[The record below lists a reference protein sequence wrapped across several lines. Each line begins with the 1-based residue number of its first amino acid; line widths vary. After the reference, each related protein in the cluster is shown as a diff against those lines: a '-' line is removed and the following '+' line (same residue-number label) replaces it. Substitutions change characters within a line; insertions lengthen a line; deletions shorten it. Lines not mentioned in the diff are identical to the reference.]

1 MNLTKKLIPI
11 LLIVAF
17 VSINSIVGLKDDL
30 KLDAT
35 TEPPTTTTTTE
46 PTTTTTTTIET
57 TTETTT
63 TAAPVTTTT
72 TVEPPTTTTAAPS
85 DKIFNFTLPKNSS
98 QSTCLR
104 LKFSLAFDITYTAEF
119 NGTKYNSTI
128 TVKLDD
134 YKDYDGSCS
143 NDTINTFWLKFDVNN
158 KEWELSLSYLLK
170 TKNEYALDTVS
181 LKYVADAALFGNI
194 TKEDAGKPFESTGTK
209 LDQFGASKG
218 NSFKCSA
225 LTKFSLDEKVA
236 VDFKN
241 YQGQPFISPDSKS
254 KDFDTAIE
262 CPADTSG
269 TSKLVPIIVGSS
281 LAVLVVLVL
290 IAYIVG
296 RHKHRNGY
304 QTV

>member
-17 VSINSIVGLKDDL
+17 VSINSIVGLKND
-30 KLDAT
+30 
-35 TEPPTTTTTTE
+35 
-46 PTTTTTTTIET
+46 TTTTTTTT
-57 TTETTT
+57 VAPQTTT
-63 TAAPVTTTT
+63 TAAPA
-72 TVEPPTTTTAAPS
+72 TTTTAPA
-85 DKIFNFTLPKNSS
+85 DKIFNFTLPKNESES
-98 QSTCLR
+98 VCLR

-119 NGTKYNSTI
+119 NSSKYNSTI

-134 YKDYDGSCS
+134 FKDYDGMC
-143 NDTINTFWLKFDVNN
+143 NDSSVNTFTLKFDIN
-158 KEWELSLSYLLK
+158 KSEWTLTLNYTLK
-170 TKNEYALDTVS
+170 NKNEYSLDTVD
-181 LKYVADAALFGNI
+181 LKYIADSTLFGNI
-194 TKEDAGKPFESTGTK
+194 TKDDAGKTFESIGTK
-209 LDQFGASKG
+209 LEQFAASKG

-225 LTKFSLDEKVA
+225 LTKFSLDDKVT
-236 VDFKN
+236 VEFKN

-281 LAVLVVLVL
+281 LAVLVILVL